1 MSVIE
6 WCRWGLRVALSGV
19 AILLVPPFPTVV
31 AQSLPVMGYV
41 AAKNANPKR
50 LEVFKQGLAEL
61 GYVEGKNVR
70 IEYRDAVLDAEYHDV
85 MADLVNQQVNI
96 ILAGNV
102 AAAVAAGKA
111 TKTIRSCY

>member
-1 MSVIE
+1 MGIARGPFRRGDPAGAALSNSRRAVAAGY
-6 WCRWGLRVALSGV
+6 GLRGRQERQPEA
-19 AILLVPPFPTVV
+19 
-31 AQSLPVMGYV
+31 
-41 AAKNANPKR
+41 R